1 MTDFERPTSDPSATG
16 PTTGTG
22 QATSADTDTTA
33 TPVATA
39 PAQPP
44 VTTEDR
50 PRQSRA
56 RWIAAVGAIG
66 LVVLVTALATLVLTS
81 ASPTSAV
88 LGYVPTDSV
97 AYGEVRLDLPGDQRQ
112 KVGQFLAKFPGFADQ
127 AALETK
133 LDEVLDRLISEG
145 SQGKQTY
152 SRDVKPWFGGQ
163 VAFAMGPLPTIDP
176 NAAEAAAKAARGV
189 LLLSI
194 KDEALARTWFTT
206 TMGQA
211 GVTGTSE
218 TYNGAQLT
226 LFSSPEAPDHRAA
239 FTIAGG
245 KVAIAGDVA
254 SVKAAV
260 DTNGASP
267 LAKSAGVA
275 AAQAALTGDDL
286 GFFFLDTKA
295 LVEAS
300 TRLSGSLASAPPLTD
315 QISALLPD
323 WVAMRMR
330 VEGDALQ
337 LDGVTQHKDGTPG
350 PDENRANGVA
360 AFAPPSTV
368 ALVAGN
374 EFGKSLLEWVE
385 LYRDEPA
392 LAESFAQID
401 QAAAMLGGLDALL
414 GWMGD
419 AGIVIAKDGD
429 TLEGGFVSIPADASG
444 GRQLLTTLRSF
455 VQLGGGQAGF
465 SVTDEQYNGETITV
479 IDLGDL
485 RDLAAMAGGAGSLP
499 TDPSSLPSGRARIA
513 YVANDQVIAIGSSPD
528 FIKHVLDA
536 GAGASLADDARFKG
550 LVGRVDAEHNAV
562 TFLDLVAIRGLAEGA
577 MSSAT
582 AQERAEYEES
592 VKPFLTPFDALIS
605 TGAVGGE
612 VDRTHMLITVR

>member
-1 MTDFERPTSDPSATG
+1 MTDFDRPTSEPTATPPPVTTP
-16 PTTGTG
+16 PTTP
-22 QATSADTDTTA
+22 AADTDTTA
-33 TPVATA
+33 MPVATA
-39 PAQPP
+39 QAQPP
-44 VTTEDR
+44 GSVDR

-56 RWIAAVGAIG
+56 RWIAAAAALG

-81 ASPTSAV
+81 AAPTSAV

-112 KVGQFLAKFPGFADQ
+112 KVGQFLSKFPGFADQ

-145 SQGKQTY
+145 SGGKQTY

-163 VAFAMGPLPTIDP
+163 MAFAMGPIPTIDP
-176 NAAEAAAKAARGV
+176 NAAEATAKDARGV
-189 LLLSI
+189 LLLTV
-194 KDEALARTWFTT
+194 KDVPLASSWFTST
-206 TMGQA
+206 LSQA
-211 GVTGTSE
+211 GVTSTSE
-218 TYNGAQLT
+218 TYKGSALE
-226 LFSSPEAPDHRAA
+226 LFSSPEAPGQQAA

-245 KVAIAGDVA
+245 KVAIVGDVA

-260 DTNGASP
+260 DTNGSSP

-300 TRLSGSLASAPPLTD
+300 TRLSGSFASASPLSDRIT
-315 QISALLPD
+315 AMLPD
-323 WVAMRMR
+323 WIAMRMR
-330 VEGDALQ
+330 VEGDAVQ

-350 PDENRANGVA
+350 PDQNRANGVA

-374 EFGKSLLEWVE
+374 DYGKSLLEWVD
-385 LYRDEPA
+385 LYREEPA

-401 QAAAMLGGLDALL
+401 QAAGMLGGLDALL

-419 AGIVIAKDGD
+419 AGIVIATDGD
-429 TLEGGFVSIPADASG
+429 ALEGGFVSTPADASG

-455 VQLGGGQAGF
+455 IQLGGAQAGF

-479 IDLGDL
+479 IDLGDI
-485 RDLAAMAGGAGSLP
+485 RELAGMAGGMGSLP

-550 LVGRVDAEHNAV
+550 LIGRVDAEHNAV
-562 TFLDLVAIRGLAEGA
+562 TFVDLAAIRALAEGA
-577 MSSAT
+577 MDAT
-582 AQERAEYEES
+582 ERAEYDES
-592 VKPFLTPFDALIS
+592 VKPFLTPFDGLIS
-605 TGAVGGE
+605 TGSVGGE
-612 VDRTHMLITVR
+612 VDRTRTLITVK

>member
-1 MTDFERPTSDPSATG
+1 MTDFERPTFDPSATV
-16 PTTGTG
+16 PTN
-22 QATSADTDTTA
+22 AADTDATA

-44 VTTEDR
+44 TATDGMD
-50 PRQSRA
+50 RQSRA
-56 RWIAAVGAIG
+56 RWIAAAAAIG

-88 LGYVPTDSV
+88 LGYVPTESI

-152 SRDVKPWFGGQ
+152 TRDVKPWFGGQ
-163 VAFAMGPLPTIDP
+163 MAFAMGPLPTIDP
-176 NAAEAAAKAARGV
+176 NAAETAAKDARGV
-189 LLLSI
+189 LLLSV
-194 KDEALARTWFTT
+194 KDEPLARTWFMT
-206 TMGQA
+206 TMSHA
-211 GVTGTSE
+211 GVSGTAE
-218 TYNGAQLT
+218 TYKGAQLT
-226 LFSSPEAPDHRAA
+226 LFSSPEAPEHQAA

-245 KVAIAGDVA
+245 KVAIVGDVA

-260 DTNGASP
+260 DTNGSSP

-286 GFFFLDTKA
+286 GFMFLDTKA
-295 LVEAS
+295 LFEAS
-300 TRLSGSLASAPPLTD
+300 TRLSESLSSASPLSD
-315 QISALLPD
+315 RISALLPD

-337 LDGVTQHKDGTPG
+337 LDGVTQHKDAMPG
-350 PDENRANGVA
+350 PDQNRANGVA

-368 ALVAGN
+368 ALVAANDYGTT
-374 EFGKSLLEWVE
+374 LLEWVE
-385 LYRDEPA
+385 LYRDEPT
-392 LAESFAQID
+392 LADAFAQID
-401 QAAAMLGGLDALL
+401 QAAGMLGGLDALF

-429 TLEGGFVSIPADASG
+429 ALEGGFVSVPADASG
-444 GRQLLTTLRSF
+444 GRQLFTTIRSF
-455 VQLGGGQAGF
+455 IQLGGAQAGF
-465 SVTDEQYNGETITV
+465 SVSDQEYNGETITV
-479 IDLGDL
+479 LDLGEL
-485 RDLAAMAGGAGSLP
+485 RDLAGLAGGTGSLP
-499 TDPSSLPSGRARIA
+499 TDPSSLPSGRVRIA

-536 GAGASLADDARFKG
+536 GAGASLSDDARFKG

-562 TFLDLVAIRGLAEGA
+562 TFMDLAALRGLAEGA

-582 AQERAEYEES
+582 AQDRAEFEES

-612 VDRTHMLITVR
+612 VDRTHTLITVK